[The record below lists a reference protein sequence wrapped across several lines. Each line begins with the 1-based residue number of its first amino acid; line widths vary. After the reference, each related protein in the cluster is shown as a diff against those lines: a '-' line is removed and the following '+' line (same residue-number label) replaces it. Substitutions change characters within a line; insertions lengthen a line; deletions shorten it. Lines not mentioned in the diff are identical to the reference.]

1 MKSATKRDLA
11 IFELNEEISLFN
23 PTTLKVTETTVRN
36 TLPSA
41 EGKSRFF
48 NFRKLPYIKNIS
60 FEISSSGVLNE
71 RLNVF
76 FYLK

>member
-48 NFRKLPYIKNIS
+48 FLIFLQYKKYLIRDILKRC
-60 FEISSSGVLNE
+60 FEGASGAFLI
-71 RLNVF
+71 F
-76 FYLK
+76 

>member
-41 EGKSRFF
+41 EGKSLFF
-48 NFRKLPYIKNIS
+48 LFFCIKIAENRGNLLFSKLNSLHRDHPTA
-60 FEISSSGVLNE
+60 
-71 RLNVF
+71 
-76 FYLK
+76 

>member
-48 NFRKLPYIKNIS
+48 L
-60 FEISSSGVLNE
+60 
-71 RLNVF
+71 F
-76 FYLK
+76 FKIYLYTYSQTVY

>member
-48 NFRKLPYIKNIS
+48 FKFSQIILYKKYLFRDILQRCFK
-60 FEISSSGVLNE
+60 
-71 RLNVF
+71 
-76 FYLK
+76 

>member
-48 NFRKLPYIKNIS
+48 LNFRKLYYIKNIVSRSS
-60 FEISSSGVLNE
+60 FN
-71 RLNVF
+71 
-76 FYLK
+76 